1 MLIQCYDISKYFDK
15 EMMEDAIM
23 TCKERGADAKATRL
37 WYKLNAD
44 TEICVKTGVGVT
56 DYANVGAV
64 VGQGTMGGA
73 LVSQAVLDD
82 GTKKHFV
89 PGNEDE
95 LNYGNVPLA
104 PCLFQ
109 DDIIHG
115 AKNLTKARRAS
126 SKVATLMAEKNL
138 RLNEDKCVVISMG
151 TKKQREK
158 LKS

>member
-1 MLIQCYDISKYFDK
+1 
-15 EMMEDAIM
+15 
-23 TCKERGADAKATRL
+23 
-37 WYKLNAD
+37 
-44 TEICVKTGVGVT
+44 
-56 DYANVGAV
+56 
-64 VGQGTMGGA
+64 MGGA

-115 AKNLTKARRAS
+115 ANDLEKARR
-126 SKVATLMAEKNL
+126 
-138 RLNEDKCVVISMG
+138 
-151 TKKQREK
+151 
-158 LKS
+158 

>member
-1 MLIQCYDISKYFDK
+1 
-15 EMMEDAIM
+15 
-23 TCKERGADAKATRL
+23 
-37 WYKLNAD
+37 
-44 TEICVKTGVGVT
+44 
-56 DYANVGAV
+56 
-64 VGQGTMGGA
+64 MGGA

-115 AKNLTKARRAS
+115 AKNLTKAKPTS